1 MSPEE
6 RSRPSALV
14 DSWASSH
21 STGPLGRVF
30 ALPSRMLRMDAFSMP
45 HGLLVRGPHSPRAA
59 DLAAA
64 RLGSWGLHDELGGW
78 CDFHVPLKPS
88 PGSQLCKDSGSRKE
102 ASHPP
107 PTPTPLV
114 RGSWDG
120 GGGQERKS
128 QKPTGKGERSQ
139 RITTVEH
146 RHDPFSVRADRMRR
160 QAETRVLFTP
170 A

>member
-6 RSRPSALV
+6 RSRPSASV

-21 STGPLGRVF
+21 SMGPLGRVF
-30 ALPSRMLRMDAFSMP
+30 ALPSRTLRMDAFSMP

-102 ASHPP
+102 ASRHPHQPP
-107 PTPTPLV
+107 PLWLEGPGMGGAGKKEPETN
-114 RGSWDG
+114 RQRRKKSAHYDG
-120 GGGQERKS
+120 
-128 QKPTGKGERSQ
+128 
-139 RITTVEH
+139 
-146 RHDPFSVRADRMRR
+146 
-160 QAETRVLFTP
+160 
-170 A
+170 